1 MELYSM
7 IWLVALIVFI
17 SVEIATLGLASIWFA
32 GGSLVAFIA
41 SFFGANLI
49 VQVILFLVVSIVLL
63 VLTRPIAAKYFNKNR
78 AKTNVDAIVGRNAVV
93 IKDID
98 NLKGEGE
105 INLAGQIWTARAIDD
120 KVIEENTQVK
130 IVSIEGV
137 KAMVKPVAK

>member
-78 AKTNVDAIVGRNAVV
+78 AKTNVDAIVGKNAVV